1 MIAIQKALQ
10 MRGFLCIMGA
20 KRERRQMGVGKRTKK
35 ELKDLT
41 IVDDFMFGAVM
52 SNPKLCKPLLEM
64 ILETKIRKIEYPELQ
79 KTIDKQYGSK
89 GVRLDVYVEDEENTV
104 YNIEIQTSKK
114 KYLPKRTRYYQGM
127 IDLNIID
134 SGDEYAKLKKSY
146 VIFICTYDPF
156 GEGRYIYTFENRCLQ
171 NLDLALGDEATK
183 IILNTKGTI
192 GEISDELKAAL
203 KYMDGCEPES
213 EYAKNLK
220 DEVEDVRVSERWR
233 REFMTLLMRDKENRK
248 AGRYENAVSFVREF
262 YGDVDDSRIMSS
274 AKISQEIFDAI
285 LSCIADHP
293 DWDDEDVADWLIDE
307 FD

>member
-1 MIAIQKALQ
+1 MILGN
-10 MRGFLCIMGA
+10 R
-20 KRERRQMGVGKRTKK
+20 KK
-35 ELKDLT
+35 KDLKDLT

-64 ILETKIRKIEYPELQ
+64 ILETKIRRIEYPELQ

-89 GVRLDVYVEDEENTV
+89 GVRLDVYVEDDENTV

-114 KYLPKRTRYYQGM
+114 KYLSKRTRYYQGM

-134 SGDEYAKLKKSY
+134 SGDDYAKLKKSF

-183 IILNTKGTI
+183 IILNTKGTV
-192 GEISDELKAAL
+192 GDISDELKETL
-203 KYMDGCEPES
+203 RYMDGCEPES

-220 DEVEDVRVSERWR
+220 NEVNEVRVSEKWR
-233 REFMTLLMRDKENRK
+233 REYMTLLMRDKENQK
-248 AGRYENAVSFVREF
+248 LGGYEKTVSFVRKFHGKVSDGELI
-262 YGDVDDSRIMSS
+262 SA
-274 AKISQEIFDAI
+274 AKIEEPVFLGIVN
-285 LSCIADHP
+285 CIADHP
-293 DWDDEDVADWLIDE
+293 DWDDEDVADWLMEEYD
-307 FD
+307 